1 MTLFLGFSAVNTGN
15 NLVYLIVSAFL
26 SFMGISGL
34 FGKRNISRLDADLEF
49 PDEIYAN
56 KPVPIK
62 IKLSNNK
69 RFLPGFLLKVIA
81 EGHFREGI
89 LFPYFDAHSSAS
101 KYMGLSFT
109 GRGRHEIKKIY
120 VSSVFP
126 FNFFMR
132 SSRIEKKFSFIVFP
146 EPRKCDLPGHIERQK
161 KPRGEK
167 SSDKRGYESEVMSVR
182 DYITG
187 DPMKYINWKAS
198 AKTGDLKTKELT
210 SLYYQPVVIDFDRID
225 IKDLEE
231 KISCLT
237 YAVLQF
243 SKKKIPFGFM
253 ISGRLYSPE
262 VSTSHKLSVLK
273 ELALYGT

>member
-1 MTLFLGFSAVNTGN
+1 MFLGFSAVNTGN

-34 FGKRNISRLDADLEF
+34 FGKRNISRLDAELEF
-49 PDEIYAN
+49 PDEIYSN

-62 IKLSNNK
+62 VTLSNNK
-69 RFLPGFLLKVIA
+69 KFLPGFLLKVIA
-81 EGHFREGI
+81 EGYFTEGI
-89 LFPYFDAHSSAS
+89 LFPYFDARSSS
-101 KYMGLSFT
+101 SNYMGLSFR

-126 FNFFMR
+126 FNFFVR
-132 SSRIEKKFSFIVFP
+132 SSRIEKVFSFIVFP
-146 EPRKCDLPGHIERQK
+146 EPRKCDFPEFVERQK
-161 KPRGEK
+161 KPRGER

-182 DYITG
+182 DYIAG
-187 DPMKYINWKAS
+187 DPLKYINWKAS

-210 SLYYQPVVIDFDRID
+210 SLYYQPVVVDFDKVD

-231 KISCLT
+231 KISCMT
-237 YAVLQF
+237 YTVLQLARRN
-243 SKKKIPFGFM
+243 IPFGFR
-253 ISGRLYSPE
+253 ISGKLYMPD
-262 VSTSHKLSVLK
+262 VSNSHKISILK